1 MAKCQ
6 LFLGILGER
15 YGWIPDKY
23 HIPIASDYDWLREY
37 PPGAS
42 VTELEIYQA
51 ALAKP
56 HLVQDKA
63 FFYFRQPAFIKFVN
77 FFKIFFLK

>member
-1 MAKCQ
+1 

-15 YGWIPDKY
+15 YGWIPTKQNFPTGADFQWM
-23 HIPIASDYDWLREY
+23 HDYW
-37 PPGAS
+37 PGAS

-56 HLVQDKA
+56 NEALGKA
-63 FFYFRQPAFIKFVN
+63 FFYFRDPSFMRLLCLCI
-77 FFKIFFLK
+77 